1 MMECQIKAKKK
12 GTVCRSNPLFFH
24 IICSHALTSTK
35 LDLHFFIAY
44 QEYVTFNHMVTSTS
58 TNFLILFCRG
68 CQVLQELFIKRHV
81 GNSSFDLVTHN
92 NCTISIYI
100 LSRYRSVATNF
111 IKVVFFEGP
120 LSDI

>member
-1 MMECQIKAKKK
+1 
-12 GTVCRSNPLFFH
+12 
-24 IICSHALTSTK
+24 
-35 LDLHFFIAY
+35 
-44 QEYVTFNHMVTSTS
+44 MVTSTS

-68 CQVLQELFIKRHV
+68 GLVLQELFIKRHV
-81 GNSSFDLVTHN
+81 VNSSFDLVTHN